1 MRSLFDLDSPL
12 MNGLQ
17 KVFDCLLVSLCWL
30 TACLP
35 VVTIGPAC
43 GALYRTVSRSLCR
56 DEGGILKPFWDTF
69 RANLKNGVLVW
80 LPILAVYLFLIADGV
95 ILRGLVGASPL
106 YGVVLLLIA
115 VTTVWA
121 AYATAYSVRFTGSTW
136 EVLWLSLF
144 LVLAHPLAALRV
156 MVTVAVGFVLALMVP
171 YLGIFLPGLVCL
183 AIRGPMEKVFR
194 KHMRPEDLEK
204 LEKLEQLDREA

>member
-1 MRSLFDLDSPL
+1 MFDVDSPL

-17 KVFDCLLVSLCWL
+17 KVFDCMLVSLCWL

-35 VVTIGPAC
+35 IVTIGPAC
-43 GALYRTVSRSLCR
+43 GALYRTVCRSICR

-95 ILRGLVGASPL
+95 IVRGLLHSSAL
-106 YGVVLLLIA
+106 YGVILVLIA

-121 AYATAYSVRFTGSTW
+121 AYATAYCVRFNGSTR
-136 EVLWLSLF
+136 EVLWISLF
-144 LVLAHPLAALRV
+144 LVLAHPLTTLLVIAAA
-156 MVTVAVGFVLALMVP
+156 AVGFVLALMVP
-171 YLGIFLPGLVCL
+171 YLALFLPGLVCL
-183 AIRGPMEKVFR
+183 AIRGPMEGVFR

-204 LEKLEQLDREA
+204 LEQEA

>member
-17 KVFDCLLVSLCWL
+17 KVFDCVLVSLCWV

-35 VVTIGPAC
+35 IITIGPAC
-43 GALYRTVSRSLCR
+43 GALYRTVCRSICR
-56 DEGGILKPFWDTF
+56 DEGGILKPFWDTY
-69 RANLKNGVLVW
+69 RDNLKNGVLVW

-95 ILRGLVGASPL
+95 ILRGLLHNSTL
-106 YGVVLLLIA
+106 YGIILVLIA

-121 AYATAYSVRFTGSTW
+121 AYATAYCVHFNGSTR
-136 EVLWLSLF
+136 EVLWISLF
-144 LVLAHPLAALRV
+144 LVLYHPLTALRV
-156 MVTVAVGFVLALMVP
+156 MAAVVVGFVLALMVP
-171 YLGIFLPGLVCL
+171 YLVLFLPGLVCL
-183 AIRGPMEKVFR
+183 AIRGPMEGMFR

-204 LEKLEQLDREA
+204 LEQEA

>member
-17 KVFDCLLVSLCWL
+17 KVFDCMLVSLCWL

-35 VVTIGPAC
+35 IFTIGPAC

-56 DEGGILKPFWDTF
+56 DEGSILKPFWDTY

-80 LPILAVYLFLIADGV
+80 LPILAVYLFLISDGV
-95 ILRGLVGASPL
+95 IIRGLLRSSAL
-106 YGVVLLLIA
+106 YGVILVLLA

-121 AYATAYSVRFTGSTW
+121 AYATAYCVRFTGTTM
-136 EVLWLSLF
+136 EVLWLSLY

-156 MVTVAVGFVLALMVP
+156 MVTISLGLVLALMVS

-183 AIRGPMEKVFR
+183 AIRGPMEGVFR

-204 LEKLEQLDREA
+204 LEQEA

>member
-1 MRSLFDLDSPL
+1 MRSLFDVDSPL

-17 KVFDCLLVSLCWL
+17 KVFDCMLVSLCWL

-35 VVTIGPAC
+35 IVTIGPAC
-43 GALYRTVSRSLCR
+43 GALYRTVCRSICR

-95 ILRGLVGASPL
+95 TVRGLLHSSTL
-106 YGVVLLLIA
+106 YGVILVLIA

-121 AYATAYSVRFTGSTW
+121 AYATAYCVRFNGSTR
-136 EVLWLSLF
+136 EVLWISLF
-144 LVLAHPLAALRV
+144 LVLSHPLTALLVMAA
-156 MVTVAVGFVLALMVP
+156 VAVGFVLALMVP
-171 YLGIFLPGLVCL
+171 YLVLFLPGLVCL
-183 AIRGPMEKVFR
+183 AIRGPMEGMFR

-204 LEKLEQLDREA
+204 LEQEA

>member
-17 KVFDCLLVSLCWL
+17 KVFDCMLVSLCWL

-35 VVTIGPAC
+35 ILTIGPAC
-43 GALYRTVSRSLCR
+43 GALCRTVCRSICR

-95 ILRGLVGASPL
+95 IVQGLLHSSAL
-106 YGVVLLLIA
+106 YGVILVLIA

-121 AYATAYSVRFTGSTW
+121 AYATAYCVRFNGSTR
-136 EVLWLSLF
+136 EVLWISLF
-144 LVLAHPLAALRV
+144 LVLAHPLTALLVMAAA
-156 MVTVAVGFVLALMVP
+156 AVGLVLVLMVP
-171 YLGIFLPGLVCL
+171 YLALFLPGLVCL
-183 AIRGPMEKVFR
+183 AIRGPMEGVFR

-204 LEKLEQLDREA
+204 LEQEA

>member
-1 MRSLFDLDSPL
+1 MRSLFDVDSPL

-17 KVFDCLLVSLCWL
+17 KVFDCMLVSLCWL

-35 VVTIGPAC
+35 ILTIGPAC
-43 GALYRTVSRSLCR
+43 GALYRTVCRSICR

-95 ILRGLVGASPL
+95 IVRGLLHSSAL
-106 YGVVLLLIA
+106 YGVILVLIA

-121 AYATAYSVRFTGSTW
+121 AYATAYCVRFNGSTR
-136 EVLWLSLF
+136 EVLWISLF
-144 LVLAHPLAALRV
+144 LVLAHPLTALRV
-156 MVTVAVGFVLALMVP
+156 MAAAAVGFVLALMVP
-171 YLGIFLPGLVCL
+171 YLALFLPGLVCL
-183 AIRGPMEKVFR
+183 AIRGPMEGVFR

-204 LEKLEQLDREA
+204 LEQEA

>member
-1 MRSLFDLDSPL
+1 MRSLFDVDSPL

-17 KVFDCLLVSLCWL
+17 KVFDCMLVSLCWL

-35 VVTIGPAC
+35 ILTIGPAC
-43 GALYRTVSRSLCR
+43 GALYRTVCRSICR

-95 ILRGLVGASPL
+95 ILRGLLHSSTL
-106 YGVVLLLIA
+106 YGVILVLIA

-121 AYATAYSVRFTGSTW
+121 AYATAYCVRFNGSTK
-136 EVLWLSLF
+136 EVLWISLF
-144 LVLAHPLAALRV
+144 LVLAHPLAALLV
-156 MVTVAVGFVLALMVP
+156 MAAVALGLVLALMVP
-171 YLGIFLPGLVCL
+171 YLALFLPGLVCL
-183 AIRGPMEKVFR
+183 AIRGPMEGVFR

-204 LEKLEQLDREA
+204 LKQEA

>member
-1 MRSLFDLDSPL
+1 MRSLFDVDSPL

-17 KVFDCLLVSLCWL
+17 KVFDCMLVSLCWL

-35 VVTIGPAC
+35 IVTIGPAC
-43 GALYRTVSRSLCR
+43 GALYRTVCRSICR

-95 ILRGLVGASPL
+95 IVRGLLHSSTL
-106 YGVVLLLIA
+106 YGVILVLIA
-115 VTTVWA
+115 VTSVWA
-121 AYATAYSVRFTGSTW
+121 AYATAYCVRFNGSTR
-136 EVLWLSLF
+136 EVLWISLF
-144 LVLAHPLAALRV
+144 LVLSHPLTALLVMAA
-156 MVTVAVGFVLALMVP
+156 VALGLVLALMVP
-171 YLGIFLPGLVCL
+171 YLALFLPGLVCL
-183 AIRGPMEKVFR
+183 AIRGPMEGVFR

-204 LEKLEQLDREA
+204 LKQEA

>member
-17 KVFDCLLVSLCWL
+17 KVFDCMLVSLCWL

-35 VVTIGPAC
+35 IVTIGPAC
-43 GALYRTVSRSLCR
+43 GALYRTVCRSICR

-80 LPILAVYLFLIADGV
+80 LPILAVYLFLVADGV
-95 ILRGLVGASPL
+95 IVRGLLHSSTL
-106 YGVVLLLIA
+106 YGVILVLIA

-121 AYATAYSVRFTGSTW
+121 AYATAYCVRFNGSTR
-136 EVLWLSLF
+136 ELLWISLF
-144 LVLAHPLAALRV
+144 LVLSHPLTALLVMAA
-156 MVTVAVGFVLALMVP
+156 VALGLVLALMVP
-171 YLGIFLPGLVCL
+171 YLALFLPGLVCL
-183 AIRGPMEKVFR
+183 AIRGPMEGVFR

-204 LEKLEQLDREA
+204 LEQEA

>member
-17 KVFDCLLVSLCWL
+17 KVFDCMLVSLCWL

-35 VVTIGPAC
+35 IVTIGPAC
-43 GALYRTVSRSLCR
+43 GALYRTVCRSICR

-95 ILRGLVGASPL
+95 IVRGLLHSSTL
-106 YGVVLLLIA
+106 YGVILVLIA

-121 AYATAYSVRFTGSTW
+121 AYATAYCVRFNGSTR
-136 EVLWLSLF
+136 EVLWISLF
-144 LVLAHPLAALRV
+144 LVLSHPITALLVMAA
-156 MVTVAVGFVLALMVP
+156 VALGLVLALMVP
-171 YLGIFLPGLVCL
+171 YLALFLPGLVCL
-183 AIRGPMEKVFR
+183 AIRGPMEGVFR

-204 LEKLEQLDREA
+204 LKQEA

>member
-1 MRSLFDLDSPL
+1 MRSLFDVDSPL

-17 KVFDCLLVSLCWL
+17 KVFDCMLVSLCWL

-35 VVTIGPAC
+35 IVTIGPAC
-43 GALYRTVSRSLCR
+43 GALYRTVCRSICR

-95 ILRGLVGASPL
+95 IVRGLLHSSAL
-106 YGVVLLLIA
+106 YGVILVLIA

-121 AYATAYSVRFTGSTW
+121 AYATAYCVRFNGSTR
-136 EVLWLSLF
+136 EVLWISLF
-144 LVLAHPLAALRV
+144 LVLAHPLTALLVMAA
-156 MVTVAVGFVLALMVP
+156 VAVGFVLALMVP
-171 YLGIFLPGLVCL
+171 YLALFLPGLVCL
-183 AIRGPMEKVFR
+183 AIRGPMEGVFR

-204 LEKLEQLDREA
+204 LEQEA

>member
-17 KVFDCLLVSLCWL
+17 KVFDCMLVSLCWL

-35 VVTIGPAC
+35 IVTIGPAC
-43 GALYRTVSRSLCR
+43 GALYRTVCRSICR

-95 ILRGLVGASPL
+95 IVRGLLHSSTL
-106 YGVVLLLIA
+106 YGVILVLIA

-121 AYATAYSVRFTGSTW
+121 AYATAYCVRFNGSTR
-136 EVLWLSLF
+136 EVLWISLF
-144 LVLAHPLAALRV
+144 LVLAHPLTALLVMAA
-156 MVTVAVGFVLALMVP
+156 VALGLVLALMVP
-171 YLGIFLPGLVCL
+171 YLALFLPGLVCL
-183 AIRGPMEKVFR
+183 AIRGPMEGVFR

-204 LEKLEQLDREA
+204 LKQEA

>member
-1 MRSLFDLDSPL
+1 MRSLFDVDSPL

-17 KVFDCLLVSLCWL
+17 KVFDCMLVSLCWL

-35 VVTIGPAC
+35 IVTIGPAC
-43 GALYRTVSRSLCR
+43 GALYRTVCRSICR

-95 ILRGLVGASPL
+95 IVRGLLHSSTL
-106 YGVVLLLIA
+106 YGVILVLIA

-121 AYATAYSVRFTGSTW
+121 AYATAYCVRFNGSTR
-136 EVLWLSLF
+136 EVLWISLF
-144 LVLAHPLAALRV
+144 LVLAHPLTALLVIAAA
-156 MVTVAVGFVLALMVP
+156 AVSFVLALMVP
-171 YLGIFLPGLVCL
+171 YLALFLPGLVCL
-183 AIRGPMEKVFR
+183 AIRGPMEGMFR

-204 LEKLEQLDREA
+204 LEQEA

>member
-17 KVFDCLLVSLCWL
+17 KVFDCMLASLCWL

-43 GALYRTVSRSLCR
+43 GALYRTVSRSICR
-56 DEGGILKPFWDTF
+56 DEGGVLKPFWDTF

-80 LPILAVYLFLIADGV
+80 LPILGVYLFLFADV
-95 ILRGLVGASPL
+95 MILRVRMPGSPL
-106 YGVVLLLIA
+106 YGAILLLIA

-121 AYATAYSVRFTGSTW
+121 AYATAYCVRFNGTTR
-136 EVLWLSLF
+136 EVLWMSLF

-156 MVTVAVGFVLALMVP
+156 VVTVALGLILALMVP
-171 YLGIFLPGLVCL
+171 YLAIFLPGLVCL
-183 AIRGPMEKVFR
+183 AVRRPMEGVFR

-204 LEKLEQLDREA
+204 LEQLDREA

>member
-1 MRSLFDLDSPL
+1 MRSLFDVDSPL

-17 KVFDCLLVSLCWL
+17 KVFDCMLVSLCWL

-35 VVTIGPAC
+35 ILTIGPAC
-43 GALYRTVSRSLCR
+43 GALYRTVCRSICR

-69 RANLKNGVLVW
+69 RDNLKNGVPVW

-95 ILRGLVGASPL
+95 IVRGLLHSSTL
-106 YGVVLLLIA
+106 YGVILVLIA

-121 AYATAYSVRFTGSTW
+121 AYATAYCVRFNGSTR
-136 EVLWLSLF
+136 EVLWISLF
-144 LVLAHPLAALRV
+144 LVLAHPLTALLVMAA
-156 MVTVAVGFVLALMVP
+156 VALGLVLVLMVP
-171 YLGIFLPGLVCL
+171 YLALFLPGLVCL
-183 AIRGPMEKVFR
+183 AIRGPMEGVFR

-204 LEKLEQLDREA
+204 LEQEA

>member
-17 KVFDCLLVSLCWL
+17 KVFDCMLVSLCWL

-35 VVTIGPAC
+35 IVTIGPAC
-43 GALYRTVSRSLCR
+43 GALYRTVCRSICR

-69 RANLKNGVLVW
+69 RSNLKNGVLVW

-95 ILRGLVGASPL
+95 IVRGLLHSSTL
-106 YGVVLLLIA
+106 YGVILVLIA
-115 VTTVWA
+115 VTSVWA
-121 AYATAYSVRFTGSTW
+121 AYATAYCVRFNGSTR
-136 EVLWLSLF
+136 EVLWISLF
-144 LVLAHPLAALRV
+144 LVLSHPLTALLVMAA
-156 MVTVAVGFVLALMVP
+156 VALGLVLALMVP
-171 YLGIFLPGLVCL
+171 YLALFLPGLVCL
-183 AIRGPMEKVFR
+183 AIRGPMEGVFR

-204 LEKLEQLDREA
+204 LKQEA